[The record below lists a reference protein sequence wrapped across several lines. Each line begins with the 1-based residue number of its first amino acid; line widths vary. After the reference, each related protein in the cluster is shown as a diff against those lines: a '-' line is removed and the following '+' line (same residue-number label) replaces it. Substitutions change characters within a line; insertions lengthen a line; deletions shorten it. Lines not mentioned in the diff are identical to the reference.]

1 MSSEGLIGLL
11 GVALAALAFA
21 LHRLAMRSAAR
32 ARLADPAPDD
42 ALRAAAV
49 QRPDSLRPPRVL
61 PITLVA
67 LAVAVAC
74 CLAGARPLLA
84 GALAAIA
91 AVLVH
96 GVLRRQ
102 VEARALRL
110 EEQLAEAIH
119 LATAALR
126 AGASPTEALE
136 RATREALPPLRAHL
150 DALVSRLRLGED
162 PQRALAEL
170 SERVPLHSFRLF
182 ATALGVQWSAGGSLQ
197 GSLQAVARASAER
210 SELARRIDT
219 QQAPTRS
226 SVVAIVAANA
236 AIAGLAWTSNP
247 LNLEHFLASTTG
259 SALLAATLWLQ
270 ALALWWMARLTARR
284 A

>member
-1 MSSEGLIGLL
+1 MSIDAGIGSI
-11 GVALAALAFA
+11 GIVLAALAFA
-21 LHRLAMRSAAR
+21 LHRLALRSAAR
-32 ARLADPAPDD
+32 ARLVDPGPEAARRP
-42 ALRAAAV
+42 AAV
-49 QRPDSLRPPRVL
+49 QRPAALRPPRVL
-61 PITLVA
+61 PVAAVA
-67 LAVAVAC
+67 LVLTAAC
-74 CLAGARPLLA
+74 WLAGARPLLA
-84 GALAAIA
+84 GALAAVA
-91 AVLVH
+91 AVLLH
-96 GVLRRQ
+96 GVLRRR
-102 VEARALRL
+102 VEIRALRL

-136 RATREALPPLRAHL
+136 RAAREAPPPLRAHL
-150 DALVSRLRLGED
+150 DALVSRLRIGDE

-182 ATALGVQWSAGGSLQ
+182 ATVLGVQWSAGGSLQ
-197 GSLQAVARASAER
+197 GPLQAVARASAER

-226 SVVAIVAANA
+226 SAVAIVGANV
-236 AIAGLAWTSNP
+236 AIAVLAWTSNP

-259 SALLAATLWLQ
+259 SALLSATLWLQ
-270 ALALWWMARLTARR
+270 ALALWWMGRLTARR